1 MRACGPACYN
11 RVTDASDRGYQM
23 SPVIDQAVTWRKVEE
38 RLATESDP
46 ILRRN
51 LEVVLAHMKA
61 ESAGDLDGLLDTLSD
76 GVQYH
81 AYGAP
86 DPGSSPVG
94 KDGVRGFYERFIA
107 GGATRLQL
115 DIDRLVVDRDCI
127 LTEGVMR
134 MAYPGRTLQA
144 TGIEVDDPDAHYL
157 YEARMATLWPIDAD
171 GKILGEDTYTGSD
184 GFAGIADRK
193 LDEADIVEYV
203 G

>member
-1 MRACGPACYN
+1 
-11 RVTDASDRGYQM
+11 M

-38 RLATESDP
+38 RLETETDP

-61 ESAGDLDGLLDTLSD
+61 ESAGDIDGLLDTLSD
-76 GVQYH
+76 AVHYH

-86 DPGSSPVG
+86 DPASSPVG
-94 KDGVRGFYERFIA
+94 KDGVRGFYERFVASGA
-107 GGATRLQL
+107 GRLQL

-144 TGIEVDDPDAHYL
+144 MGITVDDPDAHYL
-157 YEARMATLWPIDAD
+157 YEARMATLWPFDAE
-171 GKILGEDTYTGSD
+171 GKVLGEDTYTGSD

-193 LDEADIVEYV
+193 LDEADIVEHSA
-203 G
+203 